1 MTINDTHA
9 QAQRPPAIF
18 LELAHFVHSL
28 ALDDLPSAVVRRA
41 DLVMMDLM
49 GSTWAVLGGEGSQA
63 LWRYARAV
71 NPNPEATLWGT
82 PHKVAV
88 AEAATVNGALG
99 YEAEFDD
106 GNTLGGHWGSSSIP
120 TILALAQRNGA
131 SAAEVVL
138 AIVSAYEVGNRVS
151 RLVSRGLLERGI
163 HFPGTMGA
171 VAAVAGAGRLM
182 RLEPEVLAGAL
193 GHSALLP
200 VAPYFP
206 GHVGADTKNLYSG
219 WPNHCGVHFTAL
231 AQAGYLGPADLL
243 EGRDGLARALG
254 WQGQPEQLAVGVLD
268 GLGRDWAISQTYFK
282 AYPCCRWL
290 QAPVQCVLDL
300 MAQHALD
307 PLDVADVRVLGPAF
321 LAMYATGE
329 RCVRPIQGKYSLA
342 YCVAAAVARGSLGQV
357 EFAPAAMADPLIA
370 ELAQR
375 VEFGVDVQLEAQFP
389 ARFSTIVELATRDG
403 RRLRAQDVP
412 PWGPDQPP
420 DLDALAGKFMPIMR
434 RACGDAVA
442 GEWLAW
448 FRRGCLS
455 DPQLTDFF
463 QLLQRSVVV

>member
-1 MTINDTHA
+1 MSDTLRA
-9 QAQRPPAIF
+9 GSAPAIF
-18 LELAHFVHSL
+18 SALAAFVHGL
-28 ALDDLPSAVVRRA
+28 RIEDLPAAAVRRA
-41 DLVMMDLM
+41 DLVVMDLI
-49 GSTWAVLGGEGSQA
+49 GSTWAVLGADGSRA
-63 LWRYARAV
+63 LWRYARAM
-71 NPNPEATLWGT
+71 NPSPEATLWGT

-120 TILALAQRNGA
+120 TILALAQRQGA

-138 AIVSAYEVGNRVS
+138 AIVAAYEVGNRVS

-171 VAAVAGAGRLM
+171 IAAIAGAGRLM
-182 RLEPEVLAGAL
+182 GLSPEALAGAL
-193 GHSALLP
+193 GHAALLP

-231 AQAGYLGPADLL
+231 AQAGYLGAPDLL

-254 WQGQPEQLAVGVLD
+254 WQGQPGQLAASALD
-268 GLGRDWAISQTYFK
+268 GLGRDWAITQTYFK

-290 QAPVQCVLDL
+290 QAPVQSVLDL
-300 MAQHALD
+300 MAANGLD
-307 PLDVADVRVLGPAF
+307 PLDVADIRVMGPAF

-329 RCVRPIQGKYSLA
+329 RCVNPIQGKYSLA
-342 YCVAAAVARGSLGQV
+342 HCVGAAAARRALGQAEFSVAAL
-357 EFAPAAMADPLIA
+357 EDPLIA
-370 ELAQR
+370 EMSQR
-375 VEFGVDVQLEAQFP
+375 VEFAVDARLEAQFP
-389 ARFSTIVELATRDG
+389 GRYATVVELATRDG
-403 RRLRAQDVP
+403 RRLRAEDVP

-442 GEWLAW
+442 GDWLAW
-448 FRRGCLS
+448 FRRGFLADS
-455 DPQLTDFF
+455 QLTAFF
-463 QLLQRSVVV
+463 SLLQRSVVR